1 MMDSQEKVREV
12 EYYDIQWLISYLEK
26 KIDNCY
32 RGDAYQLGKIS
43 AYEDILKKL
52 KDIEKRYN

>member
-1 MMDSQEKVREV
+1 MTIEEM
-12 EYYDIQWLISYLEK
+12 IIYLEK

-52 KDIEKRYN
+52 KDVVEMSC